1 MYRAQAAPSQPA
13 GTFLPGTKV
22 QVGTHRVT
30 IEKYL
35 SEGGFAHVYVV
46 RIPHPSTRQH
56 ELAVLKRV
64 AVPDREHLASM
75 RTEVETMK
83 KLKGHK
89 HIVTYIDSHASQL
102 KGGGYEVFLLMEY
115 CGGGGL
121 IDFMNTRLQHR
132 LTEPEI
138 LKIFGDCAEGVAC
151 MHYLKPPILHRDLK
165 VENVLINKDAK
176 GTPMYKLCD
185 FGSTA
190 PPRQAAKTAEE
201 GRLIEEDV
209 QKHTTM
215 QYRSPEMIDVWRK
228 QPIDE
233 KADIWA
239 LGVLLYKLCYYTTPF
254 EDVGQMAILNA
265 SFKYPTY
272 PSFSTRLKTLIGN
285 MLKEDSRR
293 RPNIY
298 EVVKEVCS
306 MRGVPVPI
314 KDIYAGRTHS
324 EDRRNQ
330 TLPPAEPAPMANTG
344 SIGLQKQHMGPSQ
357 SGQKLPD
364 IQPMRRG
371 RPTAQNPSA
380 PVPAST
386 SQPQPSPSPARGDPF
401 AALDSKNYEVRSGA
415 VDELSKK
422 FPSLDEFSITH
433 DKPNAFSFDGQD
445 AKVQGASQAAREAVN
460 ARMTNE
466 LADEVFGV
474 KAAEREKSK
483 QGLAK
488 LKEVDVPKSHS
499 TSALQQQAAKPA
511 SPSKP
516 PKPANKP
523 VREDVG
529 RQSPQQT
536 LEQPIPIRAGQVAAA
551 ASKYTST
558 GVGSSP
564 PPVSKLPKM
573 SEVSNRPIWKVPSQ
587 HERSSSQP
595 RASDAAQAAASSL
608 QPSLTPSQR
617 PALMDMHR
625 SKSQTAALQAKES
638 ATSSSRPSLEGHRP
652 SQLSSMGDGI
662 ERARSAQGGRSRP
675 SSAVYVASNMD
686 YLRDQEQQ
694 NAAARSS
701 KRPSLEIRRHSR
713 QPSMDRRAG
722 DVTTPTGDGQMIGSD
737 LDFLRSNEESNDYAD
752 VKRNRSSGSGH
763 HKKRSSLGN
772 AKNIF
777 AGRFGDAFRRF
788 EGGRGSREF
797 DARNAAAENE
807 IAAESAGPATPLAQ
821 EREEEPR
828 LLSPMPA
835 SEASKQ
841 SDDDEAGGTADFVG
855 IERETE
861 ELPPNM
867 KREMERRRASAE
879 EKRQQ
884 DASAAYRSLVG
895 SPEPERSGSSGGG
908 EGGANLSRAST
919 IQKRVQSLLD
929 EGRQAPAPQRTAEGY
944 GRFTAQPQTQD
955 SPSVGGTATPP
966 PVAWKPV
973 QLPVNQDGASGN
985 PYMKNRQ
992 AQQSQQQRSEPP
1004 QASVPPPSAS
1014 APPMQPPQTQQPA
1027 SIPQRT
1033 VSRPSVPPKSQALRT
1048 GSRWPPQPNE
1058 AEKSHPPKSSGGGGG
1073 GGLAALLAK
1082 DLEGVPEY
1090 PPRGSSMQEHISP
1103 EQQQQQQQQQ
1113 QQPEPASLRSPP
1125 PQQQST
1131 SSSAELIDTGNA
1143 EADHQDLMDLETEFS
1158 KRYPSLNGIEMVE
1171 REISGAPRSSG
1182 GTGTAGAA
1190 RREMTVRDV

>member
-1 MYRAQAAPSQPA
+1 
-13 GTFLPGTKV
+13 
-22 QVGTHRVT
+22 
-30 IEKYL
+30 
-35 SEGGFAHVYVV
+35 
-46 RIPHPSTRQH
+46 
-56 ELAVLKRV
+56 
-64 AVPDREHLASM
+64 
-75 RTEVETMK
+75 
-83 KLKGHK
+83 
-89 HIVTYIDSHASQL
+89 
-102 KGGGYEVFLLMEY
+102 
-115 CGGGGL
+115 
-121 IDFMNTRLQHR
+121 
-132 LTEPEI
+132 
-138 LKIFGDCAEGVAC
+138 
-151 MHYLKPPILHRDLK
+151 
-165 VENVLINKDAK
+165 
-176 GTPMYKLCD
+176 
-185 FGSTA
+185 
-190 PPRQAAKTAEE
+190 
-201 GRLIEEDV
+201 
-209 QKHTTM
+209 
-215 QYRSPEMIDVWRK
+215 
-228 QPIDE
+228 
-233 KADIWA
+233 
-239 LGVLLYKLCYYTTPF
+239 
-254 EDVGQMAILNA
+254 
-265 SFKYPTY
+265 
-272 PSFSTRLKTLIGN
+272 
-285 MLKEDSRR
+285 
-293 RPNIY
+293 
-298 EVVKEVCS
+298 
-306 MRGVPVPI
+306 
-314 KDIYAGRTHS
+314 
-324 EDRRNQ
+324 
-330 TLPPAEPAPMANTG
+330 
-344 SIGLQKQHMGPSQ
+344 
-357 SGQKLPD
+357 
-364 IQPMRRG
+364 
-371 RPTAQNPSA
+371 
-380 PVPAST
+380 
-386 SQPQPSPSPARGDPF
+386 
-401 AALDSKNYEVRSGA
+401 
-415 VDELSKK
+415 
-422 FPSLDEFSITH
+422 
-433 DKPNAFSFDGQD
+433 
-445 AKVQGASQAAREAVN
+445 
-460 ARMTNE
+460 
-466 LADEVFGV
+466 
-474 KAAEREKSK
+474 
-483 QGLAK
+483 
-488 LKEVDVPKSHS
+488 
-499 TSALQQQAAKPA
+499 
-511 SPSKP
+511 
-516 PKPANKP
+516 
-523 VREDVG
+523 
-529 RQSPQQT
+529 
-536 LEQPIPIRAGQVAAA
+536 
-551 ASKYTST
+551 
-558 GVGSSP
+558 
-564 PPVSKLPKM
+564 
-573 SEVSNRPIWKVPSQ
+573 
-587 HERSSSQP
+587 
-595 RASDAAQAAASSL
+595 
-608 QPSLTPSQR
+608 
-617 PALMDMHR
+617 MDMHR

-722 DVTTPTGDGQMIGSD
+722 DVTTPTGEGQMIGSD

-788 EGGRGSREF
+788 EGGRGSGEF
-797 DARNAAAENE
+797 DARNAAAGNE
-807 IAAESAGPATPLAQ
+807 VAAESAGPATPLAQ
-821 EREEEPR
+821 DREEEPR
-828 LLSPMPA
+828 LLSPVPA

-895 SPEPERSGSSGGG
+895 SPGRERSGSSGGG
-908 EGGANLSRAST
+908 ERGANLSRAST

-966 PVAWKPV
+966 PVARKPV
-973 QLPVNQDGASGN
+973 QLPVSQDGASGN

-1058 AEKSHPPKSSGGGGG
+1058 AEKSQPPKSSGGGGG

-1103 EQQQQQQQQQ
+1103 EQQQQQQQQ
-1113 QQPEPASLRSPP
+1113 ASLRSPP

-1143 EADHQDLMDLETEFS
+1143 EADHQDLLDLETEFS

-1171 REISGAPRSSG
+1171 REISGAPPRSSA